1 MSRGRERTRDLVH
14 LGQGMKEDGVTM
26 QVRKISGQFF
36 NELLNVEIEQAYE
49 HMASGTLNHE

>member
-14 LGQGMKEDGVTM
+14 LGQGMKEDRVTM